1 MNKVITSDDLHELK
15 TSLKAGQTVEQ
26 IAKVWR
32 VPSEELEELA
42 RDVGYIELPP
52 LAPDHAG

>member
-1 MNKVITSDDLHELK
+1 MNKVITSDDLRELK

-32 VPSEELEELA
+32 VPPEELEELA
-42 RDVGYIELPP
+42 RDVGYIESPP
-52 LAPDHAG
+52 LTPDHRG

>member
-1 MNKVITSDDLHELK
+1 MNKVITSDDLRELK

-32 VPSEELEELA
+32 VPPEELEELA

-52 LAPDHAG
+52 LTPDHRG